1 MFSQKNLS
9 SNPTKIKAGETV
21 PCYKSKLKRP
31 SIGIANVQRIFT
43 TCFGHEMV

>member
-31 SIGIANVQRIFT
+31 SIGIANLQEIFT
-43 TCFGHEMV
+43 TYFRQEIV